1 MEDSVIS
8 NTVQLRTCI
17 FVIVQTNL
25 ATPQTKIPAIAGI
38 NKTGGDQGSQLEH
51 LVAILR
57 VIREIYKKK

>member
-38 NKTGGDQGSQLEH
+38 NKTGGDQRSRLEMSIKH
-51 LVAILR
+51 V
-57 VIREIYKKK
+57 